1 MLFNS
6 LSFLFFFVIVV
17 VIYFA
22 LPYRFRWVLLLA
34 ASYYFYMTTKPVFV
48 VFILF
53 STFSTY
59 YTALRMGKAESKS
72 KRKKYLLLSLF
83 SNLGLLFL
91 LKYYNFLD
99 DSLEVFFSHFNIIY
113 KLPAF
118 HAILPIGISF
128 YTFKSL
134 SYTIDVYR
142 GTKPPERH
150 LGFFALYVA
159 FFPQL
164 LAGPIE
170 RATRFLPQLYERFD
184 FDYQRVVK
192 GLRLMLWGFFQKM
205 VIADN
210 LATLVDSIYK
220 NPANYPGLPLFFAT
234 FFFAFQIYCDF
245 AGYSDIAIGA
255 AQVMGYQTMEN
266 FSRPYLSKSIS
277 EFWRR
282 WHISLSSWFRDYLY
296 IPMGGNRVSGQR
308 WYLNLFVVMLIC
320 GFWHG
325 ANWTFLVWG
334 GLHGFYLIFSILTRS
349 ARDHFVRMIGLDQA
363 PRLHSSLKILITF
376 SLVCFAWI
384 FFKADTITNAFR
396 IISNLFTGWGKT
408 FAVETWEKIPFWGPL
423 KFELVISLIS
433 IGILLS
439 VHLMEERGN
448 IIDRF
453 SEKPV
458 WIRWPV
464 YYSLL
469 IAILLFGN
477 FGAKP
482 FIYFQF

>member
-6 LSFLFFFVIVV
+6 LQFLFFFIIVT

-22 LPYRFRWVLLLA
+22 IPYRFRWILLLC
-34 ASYYFYMTTKPVFV
+34 ASYYFYISWKPAYVILIVMTTL
-48 VFILF
+48 I
-53 STFSTY
+53 TY
-59 YTALRMGKAESKS
+59 YAGIRMGKIGIKS
-72 KRKKYLLLSLF
+72 KRKKILILSLF
-83 SNLGLLFL
+83 FNLGFLFVF
-91 LKYYNFLD
+91 KYYNFFNE
-99 DSLEVFFSHFNIIY
+99 SLRAIFGHYNLFYEI
-113 KLPAF
+113 PALNF
-118 HAILPIGISF
+118 LLPIGISF
-128 YTFKSL
+128 YTFKNL
-134 SYTIDVYR
+134 SYAIDVYR
-142 GTKPPERH
+142 GDKTPEKH

-170 RATRFLPQLYERFD
+170 RATRFLPQLYEKFD
-184 FDYQRVVK
+184 FDYQRVTG

-210 LATLVDSIYK
+210 LAVLVDSIY
-220 NPANYPGLPLFFAT
+220 NHPNHYQGLPLFLAT
-234 FFFAFQIYCDF
+234 FFFALQIYCDF
-245 AGYSDIAIGA
+245 SGYSDIAIGA
-255 AQVMGYQTMEN
+255 AQVMGYKTMEN
-266 FSRPYLSKSIS
+266 FNRPYFSKSIA

-296 IPMGGNRVSGQR
+296 IPTGGNRVSVPR

-349 ARDHFVRMIGLDQA
+349 VRDHLVRTIGLDRV
-363 PRLHSSLKILITF
+363 PKLHSYLKILVTF

-384 FFKADTITNAFR
+384 FFRADKISGAFN
-396 IISNLFTGWGKT
+396 IISSLFAGWGRAFT
-408 FAVETWEKIPFWGPL
+408 VETLEKVPFWGPL
-423 KFELVISLIS
+423 KFELVVSLIS

-439 VHLMEERGN
+439 VHLMEQHGN
-448 IIDRF
+448 VIGRF

-458 WIRWPV
+458 WVRWPV
-464 YYSLL
+464 YYFFLV
-469 IAILLFGN
+469 AILLFGN
-477 FGAKP
+477 FGSKQ

>member
-1 MLFNS
+1 
-6 LSFLFFFVIVV
+6 
-17 VIYFA
+17 
-22 LPYRFRWVLLLA
+22 
-34 ASYYFYMTTKPVFV
+34 
-48 VFILF
+48 
-53 STFSTY
+53 
-59 YTALRMGKAESKS
+59 
-72 KRKKYLLLSLF
+72 
-83 SNLGLLFL
+83 
-91 LKYYNFLD
+91 
-99 DSLEVFFSHFNIIY
+99 
-113 KLPAF
+113 
-118 HAILPIGISF
+118 
-128 YTFKSL
+128 L
-134 SYTIDVYR
+134 SYAIDVYR
-142 GTKPPERH
+142 GAMAPEKH
-150 LGFFALYVA
+150 LGFFAVYVA

-184 FDYQRVVK
+184 FDYQRVTR

-210 LATLVDSIYK
+210 LATLVDSVYK
-220 NPANYPGLPLFFAT
+220 HPADYQGLPLFLAT

-245 AGYSDIAIGA
+245 SGYSDIAIGA
-255 AQVMGYQTMEN
+255 AQVMGYRTMEN
-266 FSRPYLSKSIS
+266 FNRPYFSKSIS

-296 IPMGGNRVSGQR
+296 IPMGGNRVSVPR
-308 WYLNLFVVMLIC
+308 WYLNLFVVMVIC

-334 GLHGFYLIFSILTRS
+334 GLHGCFLIFSILTRS
-349 ARDHFVRMIGLDQA
+349 VRDRLVRMIGLDRV
-363 PRLHSSLKILITF
+363 PKPHRYLKILITF

-384 FFKADTITNAFR
+384 FFRADTISDAFY
-396 IISNLFTGWGKT
+396 IISNLFTGWRGAFT
-408 FAVETWEKIPFWGPL
+408 VETLEKIPFWGSL
-423 KFELVISLIS
+423 KFELAVSLIS

-453 SEKPV
+453 SDKPI

-469 IAILLFGN
+469 LAILLFGN
-477 FGAKP
+477 FGAKQ